1 MVFLQVKNRIVFYAN
16 NSHEVGAGHVMRLYA
31 LAQAAQERFEILFI
45 YKECTSNLIKKL
57 HSEGFATQKI
67 TTPLQHDELV
77 SLHASAVFIDDYYL
91 TACEWKTIAN
101 IAWFV
106 VALDDEINT
115 DVLLA
120 DLVINP
126 APDTNL
132 SEYKKRAPTAAFC
145 FGPQFTYLRREFSSC
160 SFIPLQSRDII
171 LLTLGGTDSKSLAL
185 PLCKALL
192 ALPNKFKIQLL
203 LGKVHQDQE
212 KLEQLQAQFPDF
224 CIVCNPRSVA
234 KHMMQAGL
242 AISAA
247 GGTLGELA
255 SLGVPT
261 LALVTVD
268 NQLPT
273 LLSANA
279 ESWYRAIDFRNFDAA
294 DETSQHNIQLLKTMT
309 EMVQD
314 LWRDNCSRLYMS
326 EHGRQL
332 VDSRGC
338 QRVIDKLSDCLEMS
352 FKSK

>member
-1 MVFLQVKNRIVFYAN
+1 VVFLQAKNRIVFYAN

-57 HSEGFATQKI
+57 HSEGFATQRI
-67 TTPLQHDELV
+67 TIPLQHDELV
-77 SLHASAVFIDDYYL
+77 SLHARAVFIDDYYL

-106 VALDDEINT
+106 VALDDAINT

-126 APDTNL
+126 APNTNL
-132 SEYKKRAPTAAFC
+132 AEYKKRAPIAVFC

-203 LGKVHQDQE
+203 LGKVHPDQE
-212 KLEQLQAQFPDF
+212 KLEQLQTQFPDF
-224 CIVCNPRSVA
+224 CIICNPRSVA
-234 KHMMQAGL
+234 EHMMQAGL

-247 GGTLGELA
+247 GA
-255 SLGVPT
+255 RFIRR
-261 LALVTVD
+261 
-268 NQLPT
+268 
-273 LLSANA
+273 ANTG
-279 ESWYRAIDFRNFDAA
+279 SCDR
-294 DETSQHNIQLLKTMT
+294 
-309 EMVQD
+309 
-314 LWRDNCSRLYMS
+314 
-326 EHGRQL
+326 
-332 VDSRGC
+332 
-338 QRVIDKLSDCLEMS
+338 
-352 FKSK
+352 

>member
-1 MVFLQVKNRIVFYAN
+1 VVFLQAKNRIVFYAN
-16 NSHEVGAGHVMRLYA
+16 NSHEVGAGHIMRLYA
-31 LAQAAQERFEILFI
+31 LAQAAQDRFEILFI

-57 HSEGFATQKI
+57 HDEGFATQKI
-67 TTPLQHDELV
+67 SSPLQHDELA
-77 SLHASAVFIDDYYL
+77 SLNASAVFIDDYYL

-101 IAWFV
+101 IGCFV

-115 DVLLA
+115 DALLA

-126 APDTNL
+126 APNTNL
-132 SEYKKRAPTAAFC
+132 AEYKKRAPMAAFC
-145 FGPQFTYLRREFSSC
+145 FGPQFTYLRREFSNC
-160 SFIPLQSRDII
+160 RFVPLQSRDII

-203 LGKVHQDQE
+203 LGKAHQDQTE
-212 KLEQLQAQFPDF
+212 LEQLQTQFPNF
-224 CIVCNPRSVA
+224 CIVSNPPSVA

-242 AISAA
+242 AVSAA

-255 SLGVPT
+255 SLGVPI

-273 LLSANA
+273 LISAHA
-279 ESWYRAIDFRNFDAA
+279 ESWYRAIDFRHFDAA
-294 DETSQHNIQLLKTMT
+294 DETSQHNIQLLKIMT

-332 VDSRGC
+332 VDSQGC
-338 QRVIDKLSDCLEMS
+338 QRVIDKLNDCLEMS